1 MAQVVRI
8 APEIPANYAEAVDR
22 YLGAAGVADSSR
34 RVYRISL
41 TTWAWLLAG
50 ERPPGRRRCA
60 RPPDVPLAVLDD
72 AGLPGRLA
80 TSFAARAAGADAD
93 TVNRELSVLRAA
105 VSWWQAQGWIAA
117 DPSRGL
123 SRMPAPPDRTRALS
137 RAEVDAVF
145 RLDVALREKTYWRLL
160 YESAARADEVLT
172 LDVGD
177 LDLRNKRA
185 RVVAKGGAVEWI
197 HWQSGTAQ
205 LLPRLLR
212 GRQAGP
218 VFLTDRR
225 APARTPAP
233 DVCPIT
239 GRARLSYRRAAELFT
254 EATRDLDPAGAGWT
268 LHQLRHS
275 DLTHE
280 AEEGASTPML
290 LARSRHASVRSLER
304 YARPGVD
311 AVGAYVAR
319 RDPAARRRHAGFRPG
334 A

>member
-8 APEIPANYAEAVDR
+8 ASAPAAYADAVER
-22 YLGAAGVADSSR
+22 YLGSAGVAESSR

-50 ERPPGRRRCA
+50 EQPPARRRGA
-60 RPPDVPLAVLDD
+60 RPPEAALALLDD
-72 AGLPGRLA
+72 PGLPARLP
-80 TSFAARAAGADAD
+80 TSFATRAAQADPD
-93 TVNRELSVLRAA
+93 TVNRELSVFRAA
-105 VSWWQAQGWIAA
+105 VSWWQAQGWVVA
-117 DPSRGL
+117 DPSDGL
-123 SRMPAPPDRTRALS
+123 TRLPAPPDRTRALS

-145 RLDVALREKTYWRLL
+145 RLDVGLREKTYWRLL
-160 YESAARADEVLT
+160 YESAARSDEVLT

-205 LLPRLLR
+205 LLLRLLR

-225 APARTPAP
+225 APARTPAL
-233 DVCPIT
+233 DVCPVT

-254 EATRDLDPAGAGWT
+254 GATRALDPDGAGWT

-304 YARPGVD
+304 YAQPGVD

-319 RDPAARRRHAGFRPG
+319 RDPAARRRHRGVRSG
-334 A
+334 V